1 VKTGS
6 VQGTSEMKRLYPE
19 ADHQPTSIAKV
30 YGRTELLLFSPCAC
44 SLEKSGF
51 RSYIKAEVLF
61 YFPYRN

>member
-1 VKTGS
+1 
-6 VQGTSEMKRLYPE
+6 MKWLYPE

-30 YGRTELLLFSPCAC
+30 YGRNKLQLFSPSAC

-61 YFPYRN
+61 YLPYRNLISNSI